1 MKGRKK
7 SSPMTFREV
16 LRPLLA
22 GAVMFLAVMAW
33 KQGFTAAE
41 QAQRWLALTD
51 ACTVPGVLLTG
62 TGLLSV
68 VSGQGAFRGI
78 SFTVRKAFGQVLP
91 EERRNR
97 MPKTYLDYVAQQ
109 ESKARRSPRAVLAVG
124 TLFLLGAAACL
135 WFYLSLS

>member
-1 MKGRKK
+1 
-7 SSPMTFREV
+7 
-16 LRPLLA
+16 
-22 GAVMFLAVMAW
+22 MAW

-109 ESKARRSPRAVLAVG
+109 ESKARRSPRAVLTVG